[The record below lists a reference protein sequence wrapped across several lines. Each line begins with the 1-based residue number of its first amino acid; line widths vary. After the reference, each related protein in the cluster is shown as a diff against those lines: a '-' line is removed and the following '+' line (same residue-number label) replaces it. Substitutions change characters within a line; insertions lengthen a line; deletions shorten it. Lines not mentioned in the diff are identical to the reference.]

1 VPSFP
6 SHDTICAI
14 ATPIGEGGIGIV
26 KISGDNASAILAQLF
41 HPHPPGKPLR
51 SHRLLHGWVKDPGTH
66 ESVDEVLVCYMAGP
80 NTYTREDVAE
90 INCHS
95 GFAILQRILRLVVAA
110 GARLAE
116 PGEFTR
122 RAFMHGR
129 IDLTQAEA
137 VIEVI
142 RSRSE
147 RSLTLANQ
155 HLRGAFRHQIQ
166 RWLDEVIALQAQL
179 EAGIDFAEDLA
190 DEAAPETSSMAAAL
204 AEKLLLPMAGMI
216 AQYDRGRILRDGLKL
231 VLVGKPNV
239 GKSSLLNALLG
250 RDRAIVTAFPGTT
263 RDVIE
268 DSFVLAGVEVRVLD
282 TAGIRHQPD
291 EIEVLG
297 IARTHQSLETADV
310 VLWLL
315 DQSGPLTAED
325 DSVFEAV
332 VAKRQVILLNKADLP
347 RVTELAAVRSRFAT
361 RAPVLNLSVFCGDDI
376 ERLKLLLIEEFLRQP
391 LETVHGTLVPNLR
404 QHQCLEQAHEALAR
418 ASLLLNEGDFPEL
431 VSVELQA
438 AGRQLALILGR
449 ETDDGLLEQIFSRFC
464 VGK

>member
-1 VPSFP
+1 VPSFL

-26 KISGDNASAILAQLF
+26 KISGDNASAIVAQLF
-41 HPHPPGKPLR
+41 HTHPPGKPLR
-51 SHRLLHGWVKDPGTH
+51 SHRLLHGWIKDPSTR
-66 ESVDEVLVCYMAGP
+66 EAVDEVLVSYMAGP
-80 NTYTREDVAE
+80 NTYTREDVVE

-95 GFAILQRILRLVVAA
+95 GFAILQRLLRLVVAA

-155 HLRGAFRHQIQ
+155 HLHGAFRHQIQ
-166 RWLDEVIALQAQL
+166 RWFDEIIALQAHL

-190 DEAAPETSSMAAAL
+190 DEATLETSSLAAAL
-204 AEKLLLPMAGMI
+204 AEKLLLPMARVI
-216 AQYDRGRILRDGLKL
+216 AQYESGRTLRDGLTL

-250 RDRAIVTAFPGTT
+250 KDRAIVTAFPGTT

-268 DSFVLAGVEVRVLD
+268 DSFVLAGVEVRILD

-297 IARTHQSLETADV
+297 IERTHQSLETADV

-325 DSVFEAV
+325 DSVFEAIA
-332 VAKRQVILLNKADLP
+332 AKRLVVLLNKADLP
-347 RVTELAAVRSRFAT
+347 RVTELGAVRSRFAIT
-361 RAPVLNLSVFCGDDI
+361 APVFNLSVFNGDDI
-376 ERLKLLLIEEFLRQP
+376 EDLKRLLIDAFLRQP
-391 LETVHGTLVPNLR
+391 LETVHGALVPNLR
-404 QHQCLEQAHEALAR
+404 QHHCLEQAHDALAR
-418 ASLLLNEGDFPEL
+418 AGLLLNQGEFPEL

-438 AGRQLALILGR
+438 ASRQLAIVLGR
-449 ETDDGLLEQIFSRFC
+449 ETDDALLDLIFSRFC